1 MSTKINWVYRVF
13 KRNCKIEGALIYKF
27 GSIKEFKISI
37 QYDVQNIDVHSK
49 TQKLYFLVEHL
60 FLKKWF
66 LVL

>member
-1 MSTKINWVYRVF
+1 MSTKINWVYRDF

-27 GSIKEFKISI
+27 ASIKEFKISI